1 MYALKGM
8 AIDAKLYKDSNAPDF
23 AQSFVDFVENY
34 GRSFEFG
41 LATRHYLKHY
51 PLRLPGMTSMGFG
64 MLTSNRMSITPKKIK
79 KMDQLKAILEKAKT
93 LELTA

>member
-1 MYALKGM
+1 
-8 AIDAKLYKDSNAPDF
+8 
-23 AQSFVDFVENY
+23 
-34 GRSFEFG
+34 
-41 LATRHYLKHY
+41 
-51 PLRLPGMTSMGFG
+51 MTSMGFG